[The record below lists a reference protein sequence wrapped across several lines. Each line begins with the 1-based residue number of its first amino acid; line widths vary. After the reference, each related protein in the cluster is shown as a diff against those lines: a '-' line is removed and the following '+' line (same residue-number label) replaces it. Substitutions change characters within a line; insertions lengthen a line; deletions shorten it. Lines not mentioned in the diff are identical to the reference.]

1 MTDKRFR
8 STMVEY
14 GWIRFQAKRQ
24 QQLELVVAS
33 WVIRKGG
40 VRSGQKIMDLM
51 CEIRRIPTQPWKLR
65 ISKSGAGASFCGHG
79 CRARCAA
86 GVHFGTS
93 GPLWCFGLVLCR
105 VVGVVG
111 TSMTNKDCCKQTETN
126 GFRIHGW
133 WWMHV
138 NAAKIFIVPTC
149 ESPHFCLFVSL
160 CSTQRQ
166 LTNVSRSL
174 SFHKKSREVRVF
186 FKFWENYC
194 VKLCGIPEEQD
205 ALLCEDE
212 EFVESKIL
220 RAQRFKRSFVFS
232 LLLFFFFRRGED
244 RHGRAWNVVDDY
256 LGKPCQ
262 MGCSI
267 WNVCER
273 YEIYHIGA

>member
-138 NAAKIFIVPTC
+138 NAAKIFIVPNLWIA
-149 ESPHFCLFVSL
+149 SFLFVCFTLLNPTAVNQCLAFIIISQKK
-160 CSTQRQ
+160 QRGPC
-166 LTNVSRSL
+166 
-174 SFHKKSREVRVF
+174 F
-186 FKFWENYC
+186 F
-194 VKLCGIPEEQD
+194 
-205 ALLCEDE
+205 
-212 EFVESKIL
+212 
-220 RAQRFKRSFVFS
+220 
-232 LLLFFFFRRGED
+232 
-244 RHGRAWNVVDDY
+244 
-256 LGKPCQ
+256 
-262 MGCSI
+262 
-267 WNVCER
+267 
-273 YEIYHIGA
+273 